1 MTNEVERRK
10 KIDKINKLLLLA
22 EENQNPGER
31 RAARAKAYQLMNEY
45 DIDESEISFFCN
57 NNETKVKEES
67 KNRNNNHD
75 KIIDKLKTWKNFQG
89 TKTVLGV
96 IKFLG
101 LFIIELIKI
110 PLVWQSLFV
119 IGWFGLM
126 FQLLHY
132 LYDQG
137 NPGTGWMLVIGSIF
151 FFWYWLRNFII
162 AFVFLIFLYF
172 VSTTSIDL
180 LISKIF

>member
-45 DIDESEISFFCN
+45 NIDESEISFFN
-57 NNETKVKEES
+57 NNETKVEEEP
-67 KNRNNNHD
+67 KTRINAYEI
-75 KIIDKLKTWKNFQG
+75 IIDKLKTWKNFQG
-89 TKTVLGV
+89 TKTVFGFF
-96 IKFLG
+96 KFLC
-101 LFIIELIKI
+101 FFAMELIKI

-119 IGWFGLM
+119 IGWFALM
-126 FQLLHY
+126 FQLLGY
-132 LYDQG
+132 LYTQG

-151 FFWYWLRNFII
+151 FFWYWLRNLIVT
-162 AFVFLIFLYF
+162 FVFLIFLYF
-172 VSTTSIDL
+172 VSTTSIDY